1 MKKLTVCSLL
11 LCCIMFFVAS
21 SAFAAKPREGVDGPY
36 YGNGYPS
43 GKHYN
48 LNIIGKHDGFMGPCP
63 YPKPVYDGETFTGYK
78 YGKVIFIPE
87 LTTEEDGIYPR
98 IIMQS
103 GKKNGRGSKNI
114 DLNLLETLEVID
126 PCTQPFLDG
135 LANND
140 ADVDDCD
147 GYEETTDPAVL
158 QLPPH
163 EPGYDVY
170 IRVHGKPTDG
180 FYDPENPGATDL
192 QITPGILLVEDGD
205 GHILYYAGT
214 VTKDTLVSPNGI
226 TRYKGKTTTRD
237 ITEMFQFTGTIC
249 YWVDTDCGEGC
260 DHQYLCCE
268 EVEGKLECSE
278 TFVNCGDWLQG
289 EEVVGEE
296 TIYFCFLDDDIVNGE
311 YDEGETRADRE
322 DTNNDGNIDGEDLC
336 GGTIAY
342 CKEYTTPEWI
352 FNIADFVEYFWDI
365 DYNHGVKLVQVRFY
379 PRPVPE

>member
-1 MKKLTVCSLL
+1 
-11 LCCIMFFVAS
+11 MFFVAS

-43 GKHYN
+43 GEHYN
-48 LNIIGKHDGFMGPCP
+48 LNIIGKKDGFVGPCP
-63 YPKPVYDGETFTGYK
+63 YPKPVYENLDDPNEITGYK

-87 LTTEEDGIYPR
+87 MTTEDDGIFPR

-103 GKKNGRGSKNI
+103 GKKNGRGSKNEA
-114 DLNLLETLEVID
+114 LNLLETLTVTD

-135 LANND
+135 LANKTGTD
-140 ADVDDCD
+140 GDCD
-147 GYEETTDPAVL
+147 GYEEPADPAVL

-170 IRVHGKPTDG
+170 IRAHGKPTS
-180 FYDPENPGATDL
+180 DPSNTDSDL

-205 GHILYYAGT
+205 GHVLYYAGT
-214 VTKDTLVSPNGI
+214 VTKDTLVTPNGI
-226 TRYKGKTTTRD
+226 TRYRGKTETRD
-237 ITEMFQFTGTIC
+237 ITEMFYFVGDIC
-249 YWVDTDCGEGC
+249 YWVDTDCGAGC
-260 DHQYLCCE
+260 DRQYLCCE
-268 EVEGKLECSE
+268 EIDGKLECSE

-296 TIYFCFLDDDIVNGE
+296 TIYFCFLDEIIDNGE
-311 YDEGETRADRE
+311 YDVGETRVDRE
-322 DTNNDGNIDGEDLC
+322 DTDGDNDIDGDDLC

-342 CKEYTTPEWI
+342 CKTYTAADEQWI

-365 DYNHGVKLVQVRFY
+365 DYNKGVKLVQVRFY
-379 PRPVPE
+379 PRPE